1 MKVKILKLNIA
12 KNVKQDKNGKSYK
25 SCGLESESLQ
35 HVYFYN
41 IYQQNDPVLLWK
53 KDDEV
58 DVEISDNGQWHNFKP
73 ARQSVPKRAAG
84 VSESRIKDLEDF
96 VMSIDTRVKELED
109 GRGANLGRAIGE
121 MKKGENIDLPF

>member
-73 ARQSVPKRAAG
+73 AGQSAPKRYSGGQG
-84 VSESRIKDLEDF
+84 VSRDEFNSLIA
-96 VMSIDTRVKELED
+96 RVKELED
-109 GRGANLGRAIGE
+109 FRLEVSMPDGPNRKIE
-121 MKKGENIDLPF
+121 PEEHLPF